1 MKHLNRTGVRHA
13 VCALLASL
21 GAVGPALADDGT
33 QAMRVPLLP
42 QYRQEC
48 GACHVPYPAGLL
60 PAASWQRLMN
70 DLPHHFGSD
79 ASLDAATASQLSTWL
94 TANAGDDRRVREP
107 PPQDRITRSAWF
119 VRKHDEV
126 PAAAWRSPAVK
137 SPANCSACHQQAV
150 QGDFDEHRVRI
161 PR

>member
-1 MKHLNRTGVRHA
+1 MSPLPAPVRLAAVLATLTAFVASAQAGEHRASGAPVPPKH
-13 VCALLASL
+13 
-21 GAVGPALADDGT
+21 
-33 QAMRVPLLP
+33 
-42 QYRQEC
+42 RQEC

-94 TANAGDDRRVREP
+94 TASAGDDRRVREP

>member
-1 MKHLNRTGVRHA
+1 M
-13 VCALLASL
+13 
-21 GAVGPALADDGT
+21 
-33 QAMRVPLLP
+33 
-42 QYRQEC
+42 
-48 GACHVPYPAGLL
+48 L
-60 PAASWQRLMN
+60 PAASWQRLMA

-79 ASLDAATASQLSTWL
+79 ATLDPATLKELSAWLGAHAGASK
-94 TANAGDDRRVREP
+94 RVREE

-126 PAAAWRSPAVK
+126 PAAAWKLPAVK
-137 SPANCSACHQQAV
+137 SASNCMACHTQAD